1 MVGTNIRHMGPQTMI
16 NSRRERSNG
25 TLFLSWP
32 DSTQDADHGFSSNQL
47 NYPQLFGGYIEV
59 FLYSL
64 LINQTIHLP
73 SQIFASSFQL
83 HTNCFAS

>member
-1 MVGTNIRHMGPQTMI
+1 MGPQTMV

-32 DSTQDADHGFSSNQL
+32 DSVKDADLGFSSNQL
-47 NYPQLFGGYIEV
+47 NYPQLFGGYTEV

-73 SQIFASSFQL
+73 SQIFASSLQL
-83 HTNCFAS
+83 HANYFAS